1 MMNKLHNKAFLMA
14 HRLVISMP
22 GSCVYSRAG
31 NMATVKT
38 QLKGYIRVKWRIA
51 NILTR

>member
-1 MMNKLHNKAFLMA
+1 MINKLHNKAFLMA
-14 HRLVISMP
+14 RRLVMSMS
-22 GSCVYSRAG
+22 GSCAYSRVG

-38 QLKGYIRVKWRIA
+38 QLKGYIRVRWRIA